1 MTTAPANT
9 GSSTGA
15 AALRRASVAVTGA
28 GGFVGRRLMD
38 ALSATGA
45 HTVALVP
52 RPCHVTARRVLAG
65 PLDASWAQ
73 EALEDADLV
82 VHLAGALHPLGSSY
96 WSANVEAAAT
106 VAGAV
111 RHGAAR
117 RIVFLSYVGA
127 SVHDRNE
134 YLRTKA
140 QAELNLAATG
150 RELVVLRATHIVGGP
165 DDPGPMAEALRAR
178 GDGLV
183 LLPGDGTQRVAP
195 VYVGDVVDA
204 LMSALC
210 GFVEP
215 GTYDLAGPDEM
226 TLEALGLLVNHGQAR
241 IRHVPERLARLAALF
256 LPSLPTA
263 VVDLMLRPCLGD
275 AASAARAFGIVPR
288 SLRAVWS

>member
-1 MTTAPANT
+1 MTTATANAGQSGPAT
-9 GSSTGA
+9 LLGT
-15 AALRRASVAVTGA
+15 SVVVTGA
-28 GGFVGRRLMD
+28 SGFVGRRLTE
-38 ALSATGA
+38 ALAETSAR
-45 HTVALVP
+45 TVALVG
-52 RPCHVTARRVLAG
+52 RPCHVPARRVLAG

-73 EALEDADLV
+73 ESLEDADVV

-96 WSANVEAAAT
+96 WSANVETAAT

-140 QAELNLAATG
+140 QAELALAATG

-183 LLPGDGTQRVAP
+183 LVPGDGTQPVAP

-204 LMSALC
+204 LMFAVR

-215 GTYDLAGPDEM
+215 GTYDLAGPDQM
-226 TLEALGLLVNHGQAR
+226 TLEALALLVNHGQAR